1 MPTADRRPR
10 RRLKPKEAEHKTT
23 LHDLYEQ
30 ARSATPEDWDNGLRR
45 RFVRHLVDHRGLTQE
60 IAASIAR
67 AFERKPYL
75 IPMRP
80 PRPAHPDH

>member
-10 RRLKPKEAEHKTT
+10 RRLKPKEAAPEN

-30 ARSATPEDWDNGLRR
+30 ARTATAEDWDNGLRR
-45 RFVRHLVDHRGLTQE
+45 RFVRFLVDVRGHKPDE
-60 IAASIAR
+60 AAGIVR

-75 IPMRP
+75 IPGCP
-80 PRPAHPDH
+80 PKGFRN